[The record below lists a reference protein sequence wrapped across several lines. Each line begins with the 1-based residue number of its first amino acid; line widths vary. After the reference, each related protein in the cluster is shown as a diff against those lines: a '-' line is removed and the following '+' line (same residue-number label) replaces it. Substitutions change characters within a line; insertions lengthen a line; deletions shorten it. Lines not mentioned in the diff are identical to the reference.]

1 MKFDT
6 EHNIGDIVYR
16 VNGEIIIHAIAKIS
30 ITYQEYLRDNKLI
43 KRPQILYDLREV
55 PGNSSSC
62 AASNIEED
70 RLFTTRQEAGEAWM
84 KRNGLECGV
93 SE

>member
-1 MKFDT
+1 MKFETD
-6 EHNIGDIVYR
+6 HNIGDIVYR
-16 VNGEIIIHAIAKIS
+16 VNGEIMIHAIDKIS
-30 ITYQEYLRDNKLI
+30 ITYQEYVRDNKLVQ
-43 KRPQILYDLREV
+43 RAQIIYDLKKV
-55 PGNSSSC
+55 PNNANSC
-62 AASNIEED
+62 TASNIEEN